1 MKALP
6 PDMDLVTRKLLL
18 QQRSAVLR
26 ELLSVQLAQTIE
38 PALSTADRVQAGGQ
52 WVKRHP
58 AIVAALAAALLAW
71 RPRGVAK
78 LAGKGWWLWQTWR
91 RLQPVIQ
98 PIIQPIV
105 AQWMSAAGSP
115 ADPAKGGDTKTGS

>member
-6 PDMDLVTRKLLL
+6 PDMDLATRKLLL
-18 QQRSAVLR
+18 QQRSTVLR
-26 ELLSVQLAQTIE
+26 ELLTVQWAQTID
-38 PALSTADRVQAGGQ
+38 PVLSAADRVQAGGK

-58 AIVAALAAALLAW
+58 SIVAALAAVLLVW

-91 RLQPVIQ
+91 RLRPLV
-98 PIIQPIV
+98 QPIV
-105 AQWMSAAGSP
+105 AQWMAAARSP
-115 ADPAKGGDTKTGS
+115 SEGGETKTGS